1 MKCVFLKLGIIIW
14 QANNMGQNICFLI
27 FNLVLCFFFAEFDP
41 IHDQAGMFD
50 IDIGEIINHNDKFE
64 YQ

>member
-1 MKCVFLKLGIIIW
+1 
-14 QANNMGQNICFLI
+14 MGQNICFLI